1 MPPVSSPPGCRFAE
15 AGSQA
20 GVGEQCGCHQ
30 VKGEP
35 LGQVGGP
42 GQLETLEI
50 PLVGLE
56 GRIKLCT
63 EGPHSVQAEMETF
76 SLFRVSENI

>member
-1 MPPVSSPPGCRFAE
+1 M
-15 AGSQA
+15 
-20 GVGEQCGCHQ
+20 
-30 VKGEP
+30 KGEP
-35 LGQVGGP
+35 LGQVGD
-42 GQLETLEI
+42 QLETLEI

-76 SLFRVSENI
+76 SLWRESENI

>member
-1 MPPVSSPPGCRFAE
+1 M
-15 AGSQA
+15 
-20 GVGEQCGCHQ
+20 
-30 VKGEP
+30 KGEP
-35 LGQVGGP
+35 LGQVG

-50 PLVGLE
+50 PLVGVE

-76 SLFRVSENI
+76 SLWRESEKIKIFFLLRFLN

>member
-1 MPPVSSPPGCRFAE
+1 MKGE
-15 AGSQA
+15 LLGQA
-20 GVGEQCGCHQ
+20 G
-30 VKGEP
+30 
-35 LGQVGGP
+35 

-76 SLFRVSENI
+76 SLWKESENI

>member
-1 MPPVSSPPGCRFAE
+1 M
-15 AGSQA
+15 
-20 GVGEQCGCHQ
+20 
-30 VKGEP
+30 KGEP
-35 LGQVGGP
+35 LGQVG

-63 EGPHSVQAEMETF
+63 EGPHSAQAEMETF
-76 SLFRVSENI
+76 SFKRESENI